1 MDAASY
7 WLSEKALVHKL
18 FKVLVPRYEN
28 HQSAYTSLF
37 KAPLAYPKTFRATS
51 VLELKGSLI
60 HSRNEQF
67 FVKKGI
73 RHFFFEQFQKV
84 S

>member
-1 MDAASY
+1 MISEAIRHGDTHKPTMDAATF
-7 WLSEKALVHKL
+7 WLKEKGLVHKL

-28 HQSAYTSLF
+28 YQSAYTSLF
-37 KAPLAYPKTFRATS
+37 KAPLAYPRTFRAVS

-60 HSRNEQF
+60 HPRNEQF
-67 FVKKGI
+67 FC
-73 RHFFFEQFQKV
+73 